1 MNDRAKAAILGFG
14 LLGVGAVIYMT
25 RRRQL
30 SAVAQSAVD
39 RADLFSLAIPSEAA
53 PYAATIL
60 AVAEET
66 GVDPFVIA
74 AIGQRETVWGTSGY
88 LDQPGPAGRGDNG
101 HGHGLMQID
110 DRTWASWLAAND
122 WTDPYTNIRKGAEI
136 MGQNLDYFAGK
147 GLAGDELIAAAA
159 AGYNHGPGAVWRN
172 IQAGISPD
180 TGTAHGNYGGSIL
193 SSSSAYAG
201 SFESL
206 A

>member
-1 MNDRAKAAILGFG
+1 MNDRAKIALFGFG

-30 SAVAQSAVD
+30 SATGQSAID

-74 AIGQRETVWGTSGY
+74 AIGERESRWGLT
-88 LDQPGPAGRGDNG
+88 LDANGLGDSG
-101 HGHGLMQID
+101 HGHGIMQID
-110 DRTWASWLAAND
+110 DRTWGSWLASSE
-122 WTDPYTNIRKGAEI
+122 WWDPYVNVRKGAEI

-147 GLAGDELIAAAA
+147 GLTGNELIAAAA

-172 IQAGISPD
+172 IQSGISPD
-180 TGTAHGNYGGSIL
+180 TGTAHGNYGGSVL
-193 SSSSAYAG
+193 ASSSTYAG

>member
-1 MNDRAKAAILGFG
+1 MDRKTAAIIGFG

-30 SAVAQSAVD
+30 SAVGQSAVD

-53 PYAATIL
+53 PYAAIIL
-60 AVAEET
+60 QVAEET

-74 AIGQRETVWGTSGY
+74 AIGQRESRWGLA
-88 LDQPGPAGRGDNG
+88 LDANGLGDSG
-101 HGHGLMQID
+101 HGHGIMQID
-110 DRTWASWLAAND
+110 DRTWGSWLASND
-122 WTDPYTNIRKGAEI
+122 WADPYVNVRKGAEI

-147 GLAGDELIAAAA
+147 GLTGNELIAAAA

-172 IQAGISPD
+172 VVATGNPD
-180 TGTAHGNYGGSIL
+180 DGPGGPTAHGNYGGSVL
-193 SSSSAYAG
+193 ASSSAYAG

>member
-14 LLGVGAVIYMT
+14 ILGVGAVIYMT

-30 SAVAQSAVD
+30 SSTAQSAVD

-74 AIGQRETVWGTSGY
+74 AIGQRESRWGLA
-88 LDQPGPAGRGDNG
+88 LDANGLGDSG

-110 DRTWASWLAAND
+110 DRTWASWIAAND
-122 WTDPYTNIRKGAEI
+122 WADPYVNVRKGAEI

-147 GLAGDELIAAAA
+147 GLTGNDLIAAAA

-180 TGTAHGNYGGSIL
+180 MGTANGNYGGSVL
-193 SSSSAYAG
+193 ASSSAYAG

>member
-1 MNDRAKAAILGFG
+1 MNDRAKIALFGFG

-30 SAVAQSAVD
+30 SSTAQSAID

-66 GVDPFVIA
+66 GVDPFIIA
-74 AIGQRETVWGTSGY
+74 AIGQRESRWGTA
-88 LDQPGPAGRGDNG
+88 LDASGRGDNG
-101 HGHGLMQID
+101 HGHGIMQID
-110 DRTWASWLAAND
+110 DRTWGSWLASND
-122 WTDPYTNIRKGAEI
+122 WADPYTNIRKGAEI

-147 GLAGDELIAAAA
+147 GLTGDELIAAAA
-159 AGYNHGPGAVWRN
+159 AGYNHGPGAVWGN
-172 IQAGISPD
+172 IREGGMGAVD
-180 TGTAHGNYGGSIL
+180 LGTAHGNYGGSVL
-193 SSSSAYAG
+193 ASSSAYAG

>member
-30 SAVAQSAVD
+30 SSTAQSAVD
-39 RADLFSLAIPSEAA
+39 RADLFSLSIPSEAA

-74 AIGQRETVWGTSGY
+74 AIGQRESRWGLALNPPDPSGT
-88 LDQPGPAGRGDNG
+88 GDNG
-101 HGHGLMQID
+101 HGHGIMQID
-110 DRTWASWLAAND
+110 DRTWGSWLASND

-147 GLAGDELIAAAA
+147 GLAGNELIAAAA

-180 TGTAHGNYGGSIL
+180 TGTAHGNYGGSVL
-193 SSSSAYAG
+193 ASSSAYAG